1 MQENAAVPGVVD
13 VVVPSPSGLN
23 RMRFEEL
30 VEHYRILAP
39 FVAQRL

>member
-1 MQENAAVPGVVD
+1 VQEDATVPGVTD

-23 RMRFEEL
+23 RMLFEEL

-39 FVAQRL
+39 FLR